1 MTSTLTDRLRGI
13 VKATRL
19 APPAAEDQPDERQ
32 RATLSRVPAEPAVTG
47 SGEAPAASTARSQDA
62 RSPGHTPHSLE
73 AALGGAWV
81 EAGAARSFI
90 VERRE
95 DREAWH
101 GKVQVGALA
110 AALSEAHPDA
120 ALLVTSEASAS
131 PPFVFFD
138 LETTGLSGGA
148 GTYAFLVG
156 CGWFDADGGFVM
168 RQFVLPRAA
177 DERPMLRAV
186 AAQFAQAGTL
196 VSFNGK
202 SFDAPLLETRFS
214 YHRLPWT
221 AGHLPHLD
229 VLHPARRFWRS
240 ETPQGEASSC
250 SLGSLERHVLG
261 AHRLADL
268 PGAEAPGRYFQFV
281 RSGDARP
288 LADVLEHNR
297 NDILSLA
304 GLTVRLLQ
312 LVRAGAGESR
322 DAREAIALGRLYERG
337 GMPGR
342 AAEAFVH
349 ALTLTTGTPQ
359 DARTGCSRALLR
371 TEALHAL
378 ALGARRDRRY
388 DEAAARWREIVEQP
402 RVPPG
407 ILREALEALAIH
419 HEHRVRD
426 LSTALAFARR
436 TLDAGPIAAR
446 RDSLRHRLAR
456 IERKLGV
463 SQEHLRLQLGD

>member
-1 MTSTLTDRLRGI
+1 MTSTLTNRLRGI
-13 VKATRL
+13 VKAARL
-19 APPAAEDQPDERQ
+19 VPPEAAG
-32 RATLSRVPAEPAVTG
+32 SV
-47 SGEAPAASTARSQDA
+47 SGEVPVRE
-62 RSPGHTPHSLE
+62 PHSLE

-81 EAGAARSFI
+81 EAGESRSFV

-95 DREAWH
+95 DRDAWH
-101 GKVQVGALA
+101 GNVQVGALA

-120 ALLVTSEASAS
+120 ALLVTSEASPR

-156 CGWFDADGGFVM
+156 CGWFDGEGGFVM
-168 RQFVLPRAA
+168 RQFVLPRAV

-186 AAQFAQAGTL
+186 AEQFAQAGTL
-196 VSFNGK
+196 VTFNGK

-221 AGHLPHLD
+221 AGQLPHLD

-240 ETPQGEASSC
+240 ETSLGEASSC

-297 NDILSLA
+297 NDMLSLA

-322 DAREAIALGRLYERG
+322 DAREAIALGRIYERG

-342 AAEAFVH
+342 AAEAFGH
-349 ALTLTTGTPQ
+349 ALALTSGTAP
-359 DARTGCSRALLR
+359 DANACRAYPLLR
-371 TEALHAL
+371 IEALHAL
-378 ALGARRDRRY
+378 ALGARRARRY

-419 HEHRVRD
+419 HEHRLRD
-426 LSTALAFARR
+426 LSTALAFAHR
-436 TLDAGPIAAR
+436 TLDAGVIAAR

>member
-1 MTSTLTDRLRGI
+1 MTSSLTNRLRGI
-13 VKATRL
+13 VKATRVVP
-19 APPAAEDQPDERQ
+19 ASAAES
-32 RATLSRVPAEPAVTG
+32 A
-47 SGEAPAASTARSQDA
+47 SGEGPVL
-62 RSPGHTPHSLE
+62 GPHSLE
-73 AALGGAWV
+73 TALGGAWV
-81 EAGAARSFI
+81 EAGEARSFV

-95 DREAWH
+95 DRDAWH
-101 GKVQVGALA
+101 GNVQVGALA
-110 AALSEAHPDA
+110 AALDEAHPDA
-120 ALLVTSEASAS
+120 ALLATSEASAR

-156 CGWFDADGGFVM
+156 CGWFDGDGGFVM
-168 RQFVLPRAA
+168 RQFVLPRAV

-186 AAQFAQAGTL
+186 AEQFAHAGTL

-221 AGHLPHLD
+221 AGRLPHLD

-240 ETPQGEASSC
+240 ETSPGEASSC

-297 NDILSLA
+297 NDMLSLA

-312 LVRAGAGESR
+312 LVKAGAGESR
-322 DAREAIALGRLYERG
+322 DAREAIALGRIYERG

-342 AAEAFVH
+342 AAEAFVR
-349 ALTLTTGTPQ
+349 ALTLTSGAAP
-359 DARTGCSRALLR
+359 DASARRAYPLLR
-371 TEALHAL
+371 IEALHAL
-378 ALGARRDRRY
+378 ALGARRARRY

-402 RVPPG
+402 HVPPG
-407 ILREALEALAIH
+407 IFREALEALAIH

-436 TLDAGPIAAR
+436 TLDAGAIAAR